1 MVTKGSKRLV
11 SGSPFFTFFIIV
23 LITYLHL
30 LTMIYY
36 KILYLHVF
44 VCFAVKQPFLGSTL
58 AVARDYISRY
68 LRKYLYLVYKVVFQ
82 VKVFV
87 VIVQIEKCF
96 LSKMLTDRFY
106 WHRKRNLIKTMDD

>member
-1 MVTKGSKRLV
+1 MFL
-11 SGSPFFTFFIIV
+11 FV
-23 LITYLHL
+23 L
-30 LTMIYY
+30 
-36 KILYLHVF
+36 
-44 VCFAVKQPFLGSTL
+44 QPFLGSIL

-106 WHRKRNLIKTMDD
+106 RHQKRNLIKTMDD